1 MPFPGLGPLPD
12 HLTAFAPHLIS
23 SPGPIPQAHRS
34 PNPCLM
40 VSFCLGSCLQILPF
54 YPANHGWSPGMEST
68 FIWLPGDTSFP
79 SLFVYPPPPPRAQ
92 THEEHQYFLINAL
105 RSFIFSLDSSS
116 SLGFKC
122 LHPKGYLFFLG
133 NLKVR
138 SSATNQ
144 TSATLAC
151 LSLCEVAGC
160 PLAGLAYKDDA
171 PSHSAFSLPWHL
183 SRGQGWGD
191 HVTACALLPA
201 RCNYK
206 QPPFH
211 LRFE

>member
-12 HLTAFAPHLIS
+12 HLTAFDPHLIS

-34 PNPCLM
+34 PDPCLM

-54 YPANHGWSPGMEST
+54 YPANHGPREWNPLLFGFLATPLSP
-68 FIWLPGDTSFP
+68 P
-79 SLFVYPPPPPRAQ
+79 SLSAPPPPPRVQ

-105 RSFIFSLDSSS
+105 RSFIFSLDFSS

-171 PSHSAFSLPWHL
+171 SSSSAFSLPWHL
-183 SRGQGWGD
+183 SRGQGRGD

-201 RCNYK
+201 GCNYK

-211 LRFE
+211 FRFE